1 MTQAALRAM
10 VFPEPLAL
18 GDDARFFLRCY
29 AWGFAFFLAF
39 LS

>member
-1 MTQAALRAM
+1 MTQAALRM
-10 VFPEPLAL
+10 IVFPAAPGL

>member
-1 MTQAALRAM
+1 MTQAALRAIA
-10 VFPEPLAL
+10 FPEQL
-18 GDDARFFLRCY
+18 GLGGDARFFLRCY